1 MIRLLFQRITEV
13 ITLFAHVS
21 KSMISFG
28 TGVSLEFAHLFKF
41 FEL

>member
-21 KSMISFG
+21 KSMINFG